1 VRGGGGAGTIPPVSS
16 SSGATAADGAA
27 RERVRALLAELGVEQ
42 PLTAAT
48 DLSASLGVVR
58 GVLAD
63 RVVDLATTESGRRRL
78 RAELRGR
85 RWAEER
91 QIGVPDVLAAADD
104 GRWLLSRRIHPV
116 PTGGPRWTEAAVD
129 AAVRIAPLPGPS
141 GSPWYPPARRTLRR
155 ARATVGDTGRL
166 VRGGVRLGE
175 LRAVR
180 AAAAQLPLSEVTHGD
195 FRAANAVLDDEGRM
209 VVLEWTGV
217 RPGPRH
223 RDLLTLWAT
232 TVDDEDRA
240 RVAQVVLDRTAGWEE
255 PDVGLL
261 WHAVALE
268 QLVARIT
275 RADRGDGLDLA
286 FCRARLAD
294 ARGIAAELGS
304 PVAAG

>member
-1 VRGGGGAGTIPPVSS
+1 MSS
-16 SSGATAADGAA
+16 SSGASAAEGAV
-27 RERVRALLAELGVEQ
+27 RERVTALLTELGVDQ
-42 PLTAAT
+42 PLTGVT
-48 DLSASLGVVR
+48 DLSAPLGLVQ

-63 RVVDLATTESGRRRL
+63 RVVDLAVTESGRRRL

-91 QIGVPDVLAAADD
+91 QIGVPAVLAAAED
-104 GRWLLSRRIHPV
+104 GRWLLSRRVHPV

-129 AAVRIAPLPGPS
+129 AAVRIAPLPAPP
-141 GSPWYPPARRTLRR
+141 GSPWQPPARPALRR
-155 ARATVGDTGRL
+155 ARASVGDTGRL
-166 VRGGVRLGE
+166 LRAGVRLGE

-195 FRAANAVLDDEGRM
+195 FRAANAVLDDEGRV

-223 RDLLTLWAT
+223 RDLLTLWAST
-232 TVDDEDRA
+232 PDEEDRA
-240 RVAQVVLDRTAGWEE
+240 QVAQVVLDRTAGWEE

-268 QLVARIT
+268 QLVAQIT
-275 RADRGDGLDLA
+275 RADRGDGLDLP
-286 FCRARLAD
+286 FCRARLAE
-294 ARGIAAELGS
+294 ARDTAAELGS
-304 PVAAG
+304 PVAG

>member
-1 VRGGGGAGTIPPVSS
+1 MSS
-16 SSGATAADGAA
+16 SSGSTAADGAA
-27 RERVRALLAELGVEQ
+27 RERVAALLTELGVDQ
-42 PLTAAT
+42 PLTGVTDLAAT
-48 DLSASLGVVR
+48 LGVVQ
-58 GVLAD
+58 GVLSD
-63 RVVDLATTESGRRRL
+63 RVVDLAVTESGRRRV

-116 PTGGPRWTEAAVD
+116 ATGGSRWTESAVD
-129 AAVRIAPLPGPS
+129 AAVRIAPLPAPS
-141 GSPWYPPARRTLRR
+141 GSPWQPPARPALRR
-155 ARATVGDTGRL
+155 ARASVGDAGRL
-166 VRGGVRLGE
+166 LRGGVRMGE

-195 FRAANAVLDDEGRM
+195 LRAANAVLDDGGRL

-217 RPGPRH
+217 RAGPRH

-232 TVDDEDRA
+232 SPDEEDRA
-240 RVAQVVLDRTAGWEE
+240 RIAQVVLDRTAGWEE

-268 QLVARIT
+268 QLVERIT
-275 RADRGDGLDLA
+275 RPGRGGALDLA
-286 FCRARLAD
+286 FSRARLAD

-304 PVAAG
+304 PVAV